1 MKCLYTVYFCAI
13 YLIMI
18 TCVRGILQLFYL
30 FFAPNW
36 KSANLVLKTT
46 QQSSTRPCIIN
57 LPVIH
62 AVEKSDLWI
71 AKKKHCLGSVSPYGS
86 FIIIIIFRNM
96 SFVRGRK
103 KKFFFVY
110 IYLIWSNIPGAAKMR
125 RDAAAV
131 LRQQQHPY
139 SRP

>member
-1 MKCLYTVYFCAI
+1 MLWNVYTLYIFVPYT
-13 YLIMI
+13 LLWL
-18 TCVRGILQLFYL
+18 CVRGILQLFYL

-103 KKFFFVY
+103 KKFFCVY
-110 IYLIWSNIPGAAKMR
+110 ISNMVK
-125 RDAAAV
+125 
-131 LRQQQHPY
+131 Y
-139 SRP
+139 SRGGQNAPRCRRRP

>member
-18 TCVRGILQLFYL
+18 MCARNIAIVLP

-103 KKFFFVY
+103 KKFVY